1 MIAQLDRLFISL
13 SKKKTYTRLVSYFFE
28 GRPLTTKG
36 RWINPLVFL
45 VYRILARFKL
55 GCRKVDPVYILGTGR
70 SGTTVLGLT
79 LSMHKDVGFLNEPK
93 ALWSFLI
100 EGEDLIGSYSSI
112 PGAYEIDP
120 DIADK
125 TLIQKYMNIMSGYMF
140 LSRSKKVLDKY
151 PELIFRY
158 GLVKKISP
166 NAKLLFLYRNGW
178 DTCHSIE
185 LWSRRLGTSSGS
197 EVHDWWGR
205 NNQKWRALTE
215 LLDEDDALRRHKEK
229 IRKYNDHRYMA
240 AVEWILSMKKGM
252 ELLDKDPE
260 SVLAVKYEDYVSS
273 KAERNKVLEF
283 CGLEPDKIYE
293 YYCEQT
299 LSPPKRKEEISLPEE
314 IEGEFKFVMGK
325 LGYDD

>member
-1 MIAQLDRLFISL
+1 LE
-13 SKKKTYTRLVSYFFE
+13 LVD
-28 GRPLTTKG
+28 
-36 RWINPLVFL
+36 LVQ
-45 VYRILARFKL
+45 
-55 GCRKVDPVYILGTGR
+55 
-70 SGTTVLGLT
+70 LT